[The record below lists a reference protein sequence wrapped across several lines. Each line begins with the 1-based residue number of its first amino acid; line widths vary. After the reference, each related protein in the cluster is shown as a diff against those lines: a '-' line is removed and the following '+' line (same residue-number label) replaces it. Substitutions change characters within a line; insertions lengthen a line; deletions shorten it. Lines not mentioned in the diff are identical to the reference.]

1 MDRFGDKVCCNPT
14 VKLIKGESYP
24 IVDIDKINPGYK
36 AVRSKETV
44 EYSGQSGAKF
54 CDHDVLFAR
63 ITPCLENGKIAIA
76 NTNGKKG
83 TGSTELFVFR
93 GINGVSDT
101 DYIYYLLRMKHI
113 RQLAANSMTGAS
125 GRQRADLGF
134 IKRIQWDF
142 PTIERQQ
149 KIATVLSTYDSL
161 IELNDK
167 RIKLLEQMAEELYK
181 EWFVRFRF
189 PGYENVEF
197 ENGLPKGWEYKTV
210 DGLSCV
216 LQRGISPD
224 YDDDG
229 EYSVISQKCI
239 RQSIMDFSE
248 ARKHTKK
255 FKSELNILDGDTVI
269 CSTGTGTLGRV
280 GQVYGAYQNTTFDS
294 HVTLVRANNDV
305 GSHFLFWAL
314 KNMQPW
320 FMNMG
325 IGSTN
330 QQELYRSTIKNAKIL
345 VPDEASNLT
354 ERFDSYI
361 DPIHKQ
367 ICILRDKTQNLI
379 IQRDLL
385 LPRLMSG
392 KLEV

>member
-1 MDRFGDKVCCNPT
+1 MEYKRLSECAYYSDMRTKSISFDNYISTENMLPDKGGVTKAGSLPETKSASKYEVN
-14 VKLIKGESYP
+14 
-24 IVDIDKINPGYK
+24 DILLSNIRPYFRKIWLADKEGSCSN
-36 AVRSKETV
+36 
-44 EYSGQSGAKF
+44 
-54 CDHDVLFAR
+54 DVLVIKSKDGFMPKFLYYVLSDNNFFNYD
-63 ITPCLENGKIAIA
+63 TV
-76 NTNGKKG
+76 TSKG
-83 TGSTELFVFR
+83 TKMPR
-93 GINGVSDT
+93 GTPRAIMK
-101 DYIYYLLRMKHI
+101 YLVPNYKE
-113 RQLAANSMTGAS
+113 
-125 GRQRADLGF
+125 D
-134 IKRIQWDF
+134 K
-142 PTIERQQ
+142 Q
-149 KIATVLSTYDSL
+149 KAIVNVLSQYDSL
-161 IELNDK
+161 IQVNNK

>member
-1 MDRFGDKVCCNPT
+1 MEYKRLSECAYYSDMRTKSISFDNYISTENMLPDKGGVTKAGSLPETKSASKYEVN
-14 VKLIKGESYP
+14 
-24 IVDIDKINPGYK
+24 DILLSNIRPYFRKIWLADKEGSCSN
-36 AVRSKETV
+36 
-44 EYSGQSGAKF
+44 
-54 CDHDVLFAR
+54 DVLVIKSKDGFMPKFLYYVLSDNNFFNYD
-63 ITPCLENGKIAIA
+63 TV
-76 NTNGKKG
+76 TSKG
-83 TGSTELFVFR
+83 TKMPR
-93 GINGVSDT
+93 GTPRAIMK
-101 DYIYYLLRMKHI
+101 YLVPNYKE
-113 RQLAANSMTGAS
+113 
-125 GRQRADLGF
+125 D
-134 IKRIQWDF
+134 K
-142 PTIERQQ
+142 Q
-149 KIATVLSTYDSL
+149 KAIVNVLSQYDSL
-161 IELNDK
+161 IEVNNK